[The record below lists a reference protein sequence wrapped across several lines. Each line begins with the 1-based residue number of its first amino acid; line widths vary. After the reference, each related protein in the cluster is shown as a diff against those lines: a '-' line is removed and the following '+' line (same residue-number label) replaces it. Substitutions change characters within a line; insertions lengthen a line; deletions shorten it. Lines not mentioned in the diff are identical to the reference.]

1 MDRPLALL
9 TIVMAVLV
17 AVGVVLVPQGRGRRL
32 AQIVLPLATAL
43 LLIHLALSTWSVGAF
58 ALITLMLVSAAALAV
73 RAGGAEDRAPW
84 VALGVFAVAATV
96 GGFGMLAQGLCA
108 AGGGY
113 GCGGA
118 VSATLALTGWTAA
131 IAAYGY
137 LYWGALRP

>member
-1 MDRPLALL
+1 MDRVLALV
-9 TIVMAVLV
+9 TIVLAALV
-17 AVGVVLVPQGRGRRL
+17 AVSIVRIPQGRGRRL
-32 AQIVLPLATAL
+32 AQIVLPLSTAV

-73 RAGGAEDRAPW
+73 RAGSPTDRAPW
-84 VALGVFAVAATV
+84 VALGAFAIAATV

-113 GCGGA
+113 GCGGT
-118 VSATLALTGWTAA
+118 VSAVFALVGWTAA
-131 IAAYGY
+131 VASYGY